1 MKEERLPPHIAK
13 SASGGFHNTK
23 SLGPKEKRG
32 GDTKTSGASKNGPS
46 KESME
51 THDEGVVATDGKAE
65 NKVESRWVAHFDETR
80 GCHYYYDTKTHETT
94 WEKPD
99 DL

>member
-1 MKEERLPPHIAK
+1 MKPP
-13 SASGGFHNTK
+13 
-23 SLGPKEKRG
+23 
-32 GDTKTSGASKNGPS
+32 
-46 KESME
+46 
-51 THDEGVVATDGKAE
+51 DEGVVATDGKAE
-65 NKVESRWVAHFDETR
+65 NTVGSRWVAHFDETR